1 MSALKQVVIELT
13 KEQRD
18 EIKMQLNKE
27 VSHVRLWLVPGTVV
41 LAEAFD
47 QHEALDDTCLTTTS

>member
-13 KEQRD
+13 QQQRG
-18 EIKMQLNKE
+18 EIKKELNKE

-41 LAEAFD
+41 LAEAIGQPEAFD
-47 QHEALDDTCLTTTS
+47 DPRRTITS

>member
-13 KEQRD
+13 SQQRS
-18 EIKMQLNKE
+18 EIKRELNKE

-41 LAEAFD
+41 LAEAIGRPESFD
-47 QHEALDDTCLTTTS
+47 GPHSTSTS

>member
-13 KEQRD
+13 EQQRSQIKKE
-18 EIKMQLNKE
+18 LNKE
-27 VSHVRLWLVPGTVV
+27 ISHVRLWLVPGTVV

-47 QHEALDDTCLTTTS
+47 QPEALDDTRPTTLS

>member
-13 KEQRD
+13 PQQRG
-18 EIKMQLNKE
+18 EIKKQLNRE

-41 LAEAFD
+41 LAEAIGQSETFD
-47 QHEALDDTCLTTTS
+47 GPHSSSTS